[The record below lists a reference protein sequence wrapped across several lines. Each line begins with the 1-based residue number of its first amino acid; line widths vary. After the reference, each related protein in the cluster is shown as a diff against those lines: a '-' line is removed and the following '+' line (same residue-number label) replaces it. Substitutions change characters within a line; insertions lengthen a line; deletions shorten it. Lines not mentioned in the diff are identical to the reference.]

1 MSFMRI
7 YSDAHG
13 ETHFE
18 DVEFP
23 RAGAEMP
30 AGRLMLRY
38 QEAGR
43 LMDWHT
49 ISQRMYYVTLSGEA
63 EVTVSDGET
72 RRVGPGN
79 VTVCEDTTGKGHRTQ
94 VLETG
99 PRLCLAV
106 TVE

>member
-7 YSDAHG
+7 YSDENG
-13 ETHFE
+13 ESHFE
-18 DVEFP
+18 DLEFP
-23 RAGAEMP
+23 RENADMP
-30 AGRLMLRY
+30 AGRVMLRY

-79 VTVCEDTTGKGHRTQ
+79 VTLCEDTAGKGHRTQ
-94 VLETG
+94 VVGAE

-106 TVE
+106 TVD

>member
-1 MSFMRI
+1 MGFMRI
-7 YSDAHG
+7 YTDANG
-13 ETHFE
+13 ETHF
-18 DVEFP
+18 DHIEFP
-23 RAGAEMP
+23 REGAEMP
-30 AGRLMLRY
+30 ANRMMLRY

-49 ISQRMYYVTLSGEA
+49 VSQRMYYVTLSGEA

-79 VTVCEDTTGKGHRTQ
+79 VTLCEDTAGKGHRTQ
-94 VLETG
+94 VVGAG

-106 TVE
+106 TLD

>member
-1 MSFMRI
+1 
-7 YSDAHG
+7 
-13 ETHFE
+13 
-18 DVEFP
+18 
-23 RAGAEMP
+23 MP

-38 QEAGR
+38 QETGR

-79 VTVCEDTTGKGHRTQ
+79 VTFCEDTTGRGHRTQ
-94 VLETG
+94 VVGTG

>member
-1 MSFMRI
+1 MAFMRI
-7 YSDAHG
+7 YSDANG
-13 ETHFE
+13 ESHFE

-23 RAGAEMP
+23 RGGAELP

-49 ISQRMYYVTLSGEA
+49 ISQPMYYVTLSGEA

-94 VLETG
+94 VVGTG

>member
-1 MSFMRI
+1 MAFMRI
-7 YSDAHG
+7 YSDADG

-18 DVEFP
+18 DLEFP
-23 RAGAEMP
+23 GQAITKP
-30 AGRLMLRY
+30 AGEVMLRY

-79 VTVCEDTTGKGHRTQ
+79 VTLCEDTTGKGHRTQ
-94 VLETG
+94 VVGTG

-106 TVE
+106 TLA